1 MRHDGRRPKQ
11 LREVKLTRNVNAY
24 AEGSCLIEMGATKV
38 QVTATV
44 DQKIPGWLKGSD
56 KGWVTAEYGM
66 LPRANR
72 DRSRRGR
79 KSGRDYEIQR
89 LIGRSL
95 RAVTDLKLMTDMQ
108 IILDCDVM
116 QADGGTRCAS
126 ITAAYV
132 ALHDALK
139 GCLAAGDIK
148 RMPLTDSLAGISVG
162 IVDGNALL
170 DLDYVEDS
178 GADVDAN
185 FVITGRGRL
194 VEIQITGEES
204 TFSDEELSELLALA
218 RFGAKKLTTM
228 QRKVL
233 RSKGK

>member
-1 MRHDGRRPKQ
+1 MRHDGRKTKQ
-11 LREVKLTRNVNAY
+11 MRDVKLKRGVNPF

-38 QVTATV
+38 QVSATV
-44 DQKIPGWLKGSD
+44 DPKVPPWMKGSD

-72 DRSRRGR
+72 ERSKRGR

-95 RAVTDLKLMTDMQ
+95 RAVVDLKLMPGIQ
-108 IILDCDVM
+108 IILDCDVLL
-116 QADGGTRCAS
+116 ADGGTRCAS

-132 ALHDALK
+132 ALHEALK
-139 GCLAAGDIK
+139 QCVKNGDIK
-148 RMPLTDSLAGISVG
+148 RMPFKDSVAAISAG
-162 IVDGNALL
+162 IVDGKAVL

-185 FVITGRGRL
+185 FVITGKGRL
-194 VEIQITGEES
+194 VEIQMTGEEA
-204 TFSDEELSELLALA
+204 TFSEDDLNELLGLG
-218 RFGAKKLTTM
+218 RFGARKLTAM
-228 QRKVL
+228 QKDMTREK
-233 RSKGK
+233 KK